1 VLGLLLGLSDFVQ
14 VVLGKMLVVAVV
26 GFYWVVGL
34 VAVVFVLVLV
44 GAVGH
49 LLVYVGAGLD
59 FLDYFVYLFALG
71 GDVAVS
77 RIHLQVLCE

>member
-1 VLGLLLGLSDFVQ
+1 MVG
-14 VVLGKMLVVAVV
+14 VV

-59 FLDYFVYLFALG
+59 FLDYFVYLCALG

-77 RIHLQVLCE
+77 RIHPQVLCD